1 MWVFQEKLPS
11 LSKKKKKKDSH
22 SRERF
27 RVLQQSRVELL
38 FAGAKQGLSC
48 LPVKA

>member
-11 LSKKKKKKDSH
+11 LSKKKKKKESH

-27 RVLQQSRVELL
+27 RVLQQLRVELL
-38 FAGAKQGLSC
+38 FVGANQGLSC

>member
-11 LSKKKKKKDSH
+11 LSKKKKKESH

-27 RVLQQSRVELL
+27 RVLQQLGVELL
-38 FAGAKQGLSC
+38 FVGANQGLSC

>member
-1 MWVFQEKLPS
+1 MWVFQEKSPS
-11 LSKKKKKKDSH
+11 LSKKKKDSH

-38 FAGAKQGLSC
+38 FVGANQGLSW